1 MFVKILFS
9 SLLAMCL
16 TIPATGDEPASPPAK
31 AEPTKAVFLL
41 SGLH

>member
-1 MFVKILFS
+1 MFVKTLFS
-9 SLLAMCL
+9 SMLAVCL
-16 TIPATGDEPASPPAK
+16 ANPATGDEPASPPAK